1 MVKTNIQTFTGEVEI
16 LSNLHVGSYLTA
28 NGDASNVLDVTG
40 NVGASFFVGDG
51 GLISNIA
58 TTLSDIVDQGN
69 LVANVVQFNAPPA
82 VYAGVGIVTASNVG
96 IQNANPLNTLS
107 IADKVVIDK
116 DVSEPS
122 TTMNV
127 HGKVYASR
135 FEGDGGLLSNI
146 ATTLEAIINQ
156 GNVSA
161 NVVKFSSATDYAGAG
176 MVTDSNVGIQ
186 NTAPVFNLSVGSN
199 VHIDDEGSNVL
210 TVHGNVSAS
219 NLNLGVFTVSASHGL
234 DQVCAESNVVARPV
248 RFSNVI
254 TAVSAVSNIESAGT
268 FISTDAERGI
278 DVASNIDIGG
288 RLKFD
293 SNVFIDTLRV
303 ADVAANIV
311 TYDRTTGELLDSS
324 GTFMNKFAVI
334 SEQPP
339 SDLFANAT
347 TVTNHGGYT
356 LTTSNLA
363 TNSNT
368 YNAFDG
374 TANAWVSGDLAGGYI
389 GGANV
394 FHENNLTQLSN
405 LHPTQ
410 RGDWLAIEF
419 PYKTTLRHMKLT
431 PLTATQFPASANVYA
446 TNNDITWSEIK
457 YWKDVVPASDT
468 AVQTITVN
476 ATDQFKKY
484 ALVATKAGGTGSSN
498 VAIQDWQLF
507 TESFS
512 IDGGKVAMAQ
522 QAATGGETVMDQ
534 HGPHG
539 RGEAKLK
546 KYPEIVFGSDSTK
559 LRGNDS
565 TNTYTQENYTVTAS
579 SQNQNPLLYS
589 RGLTDLQGFDYGDT
603 RSLTKDM
610 VTATTVTIPLAYG
623 AKEAGSALS
632 PTGQAYHWSDWGN
645 DVLDG
650 WGHWYIYNTATG
662 AASHIQF
669 GTLNGPNGTVYT
681 ERQNHHSKM
690 FTIKHGWVVNSIFKL
705 DVECEDPTF
714 SFSIG
719 MYGNLGSD
727 NATFQE
733 DAQHTT
739 SSGGT
744 LSYNFNGNSSTGAS
758 SKSLF
763 THFIPKQRSFND
775 AITLTGNN
783 FTTNLNTNVDT
794 NGGQH
799 GIWSDSLQIGAT
811 MYFVKGAVG
820 GIEKSRSDWVAHDI
834 SGVANPWKVFDGI
847 TSRSSWAS
855 KSGTYYDGTSPANS
869 YTGTTHQLGTGT
881 VYGEWLKVKLSH
893 RIKVTKL
900 ILYADVI
907 NEAPKSYKIYGSVTG
922 SSWTELKDVSNE
934 TPSISGNSHE
944 ITDTE
949 GYRYIAIVVTQ
960 VNTDQVNVRIGE
972 IKLYG
977 YDIFEGGDTSVD
989 TTFKSIMNTPQIS
1002 GAQVYVDGSL
1012 GETFT
1017 NRVVG
1022 PTVSNTHT
1030 TYVSAEKYW
1039 ELSGNVE
1046 SNVTLE
1052 ANTFLSGDAPH
1063 SVSMWFNSS
1072 NLEANASNSCIF
1084 SLGTEERLDHV
1095 STAFSNNYQT
1105 VQKFTAGS
1113 RSTTNANFGHSCAIN
1128 SDGTRMIVGAYF
1140 EDNGATNYGAVYIYT
1155 YSDGKWDDGTR
1166 IGIPYPSS
1174 NITTDKGFGRSV
1186 DINSAGTRIV
1196 VGAHYDDEGANDAG
1210 AAYVYSYIGGTWTL
1224 DTVSGVSTGRIQA
1237 SDKAA
1242 NDRFGNSVA
1251 MNGDGTRIIVGSMQ
1265 DDDGGS
1271 SSGSAYIYTYSGGS
1285 WGTEKKLVASDDQ
1298 ADDQFGTSV
1307 AITSDGTKVVVG
1319 APYEDT
1325 GGSAYGK
1332 VYTYIYNSGTGNWDE
1347 SSQKLQATSFEGTG
1361 DKAFGISVNMNADG
1375 TKMIVGAHFED
1386 TGTSGVSTNDSGSAY
1401 IYTYSGGS
1409 WGSEVH
1415 LRASDATAA
1424 IADGSDD
1431 EFGWR
1436 VRMNNDGTKVIVGA
1450 KYEDVGGTDSGA
1462 AYVFEYDG
1470 SNWNEVVK
1478 LKAHDGA
1485 ADDDFGFSVAMSGD
1499 GKRVVVGAEED
1510 DDTPGSASGSV
1521 YVYDRDTTHHLITD
1535 LKLQSNTW
1543 HNLTYAYQGEGGSKV
1558 TYLDGRKVA
1567 EDQAEDTFGDYP
1579 PFAMTGYSQGGYRAS
1594 SSEEY
1599 SANYCAENAFDDDTN
1614 TSVDNNYWST
1624 KAAAY
1629 STNFGSDDHRF
1640 SGATTT
1646 IVEDTNYRG
1655 AWLQLEM
1662 PHRLKVDV
1670 VRWQPRATGGMPR
1683 DGVVAGSNDGVN
1695 WYIIYVFNDVPT
1707 ASDVADP
1714 GFPITPNGSVSRI
1727 GYKYIRIVVTNG
1739 GGNQYLSAQN
1749 VKIYGHREN
1758 DLVRLPEPT
1767 KVLKYPHVQLL
1778 NGPAK
1783 RGYRVSVSSEYA
1795 PRNQR
1800 EGWMAFNDSFSV
1812 PGGHWQNN
1820 ESSNKYTPGTGVPT
1834 NDCAVFPPGGTTK
1847 GEWIKLELPFKL
1859 KVSSIFIVTAPG
1871 AEAVEKAILYGS
1883 NDDSNWDVVKP
1894 EFTTTLSTFGTKRS
1908 TTEPVTTST
1917 YYKYLVLQVTK
1928 ADATGGGSNGRSIQ
1942 LQTLNYYG
1950 IQEDI
1955 SIPIQIGGGNIDK
1968 VANFRVYDKFIGED
1982 QALEIWDAQK
1992 DEFGRAKSSMTLHKG
2007 RLGIGTTEP
2016 EGRLAVADEPD
2027 PDVYGFQ
2034 EFPPRGMGGY
2044 KTSFE
2049 GHGEFCVSASSEH
2062 GDAIFD
2068 GWYAFDKGYTST
2080 GGEGVSTW
2088 ISGYDPIAYNS
2099 SGVAT
2104 GSFGVIN
2111 GVNGEYLIL
2120 ESPYKI
2126 KMDHV
2131 LIYPRAHT
2139 TTTFSYSLPP
2149 KDGKI
2154 WGRNTIDE
2162 PWTEI
2167 VSYTN
2172 LSYGAT
2178 RTDNLYG
2185 QIPTRVNINATQY
2198 YKYIAFQITATNT
2211 SYGGS
2216 VTYTNYTNLKEL
2228 RYFGYREQ
2236 LPPKQSVLHDG
2247 QLTLTKNLNVPRIGP
2262 ALDADDT
2269 PRRDRLVVEY
2279 NTSTNPTFEGAV
2291 RDTSGR
2297 GNDGI
2302 LHSSVSYDAN
2312 AKSFGSF
2319 GGGGLE
2325 TMATN
2330 NLLESNGKHSFSAWI
2345 RFDTSGS
2352 WYAVYGIGGNVT
2364 FSGNNS
2370 ITVYIGASRFRLE
2383 SRGGSYRDY
2392 GYTFKHGK
2400 WVHMAVVYDGTG
2412 GYDNFDIYMD
2422 TVKLGLGSA
2431 SSNGTA
2437 AITLPTE
2444 NQTVR
2449 FGSTAEASP
2458 GATSGS
2464 YLAGA
2469 MSSVKFYDTV
2479 LTAEEVK
2486 TLYNMGRCDEGHHVV
2501 NFSKTRV
2508 GIGLGDGE
2516 APRGALD
2523 VRDKLIVGRGN
2534 IKGNAVGVGDLEVI
2548 GSISIGAL
2556 GAGVLEPSVK
2566 FYDTSGGHARI
2577 YLVANDVLGFE
2588 VAGYTKGYLRP
2599 DSGVVWD
2606 NFTGQHRTFIKDV
2619 PFSQASNLEGLIVS
2633 SDQNKYIK
2641 MSGGI
2646 EAGSNA
2652 ITTNES
2658 LPIVS
2663 LSNVVTDKKCFGVIS
2678 ASEDPEER
2686 RDAFGNFVSVTE
2698 KEKGDTRVYINSVGE
2713 GAIWVSNIGG
2723 SLESG
2728 DYITTSNVAGY
2739 GQKQDDDVL
2748 HNYTVAKIT
2757 MDCDFEPATQ
2767 PVQQILRSNVIQ
2779 TYYLG
2784 NVHKVKTVPHAFVTT
2799 TVGADDAW
2807 SNVSV
2812 SPSDVTYAEWSNLE
2826 ANTQNT
2832 YTLTYTQTS
2841 NVVYDTKYT
2850 LTTTANVTESDP
2862 WDSVFVDPPDVTYAE
2877 YSNLEANTQSSYSL
2891 TFTKTTTDEKTP
2903 AVWSNLESN
2912 TQSLY
2917 NMVYY
2922 QSVEE
2927 EVAATWPGA
2936 VAHTR
2941 VTDVIENELDEHG
2954 QIQWE
2959 DHPTETEKAY
2969 KIRYLDVSGAQTDS
2983 ANAVHIAAFVGCTY
2997 HCG

>member
-324 GTFMNKFAVI
+324 GTFMNKFAVV

-374 TANAWVSGDLAGGYI
+374 TANAWVSGNLQSSYY

-394 FHENNLTQLSN
+394 FHQTNLTQLSN

-410 RGDWLAIEF
+410 FGDWLAIEF

-431 PLTATQFPASANVYA
+431 PLTAGQFPENANLYA
-446 TNNDITWSEIK
+446 TNNDVTWTEIN
-457 YWKDVVPASDT
+457 YWSGRDPVTASN
-468 AVQTITVN
+468 VQTITVN
-476 ATDQFKKY
+476 ATEQFKKY
-484 ALVATKAGGTGSSN
+484 ALVATKTVGSSN
-498 VAIQDWQLF
+498 VALQDWQLF

-1470 SNWNEVVK
+1470 SSWNQLVK

-1485 ADDDFGFSVAMSGD
+1485 AGDDFGFSVAMSGD

-1521 YVYDRDTTHHLITD
+1521 YVYDRDTTHHLMTD

-1543 HNLTYAYQGEGGSKV
+1543 HNLTYAYQGEGGSRV

-1579 PFAMTGYSQGGYRAS
+1579 PFAMTGYSQGGYVVSAS
-1594 SSEEY
+1594 NHVSGYE
-1599 SANYCAENAFDDDTN
+1599 AWAIFDQYEG
-1614 TSVDNNYWST
+1614 TSGASPNGGWWQIST
-1624 KAAAY
+1624 ERY
-1629 STNFGSDDHRF
+1629 STSGNYDYISGSTHNLGTSTGSSTSTDNGHW
-1640 SGATTT
+1640 
-1646 IVEDTNYRG
+1646 IKI
-1655 AWLQLEM
+1655 EM
-1662 PHRLKVDV
+1662 PHKLKLSYVNMKSQQYHEQGPKDFKFYGSKNNKD
-1670 VRWQPRATGGMPR
+1670 WELIKSFTNATPLAGR
-1683 DGVVAGSNDGVN
+1683 DYTINSTV
-1695 WYIIYVFNDVPT
+1695 
-1707 ASDVADP
+1707 
-1714 GFPITPNGSVSRI
+1714 
-1727 GYKYIRIVVTNG
+1727 GYKAIGLVVTAING
-1739 GGNQYLSAQN
+1739 HPAGQLALSDMQL
-1749 VKIYGHREN
+1749 YGHREN
-1758 DLVRLPEPT
+1758 DLVRLPDPT
-1767 KVLKYPHVQLL
+1767 NVLKYPHIAMT
-1778 NGPAK
+1778 GPAQ
-1783 RGYRVSVSSEYA
+1783 RGYAVTASNETLADGNRVWHVFDE
-1795 PRNQR
+1795 
-1800 EGWMAFNDSFSV
+1800 NDSTFWKCDERYTSAGV
-1812 PGGHWQNN
+1812 ENTSSGLTDTSSTAHGGEYVVLESPNKLNITGFNLTRDGTNSDTIGRSPGSIAFLGKN
-1820 ESSNKYTPGTGVPT
+1820 SAPTVTTG
-1834 NDCAVFPPGGTTK
+1834 
-1847 GEWIKLELPFKL
+1847 W
-1859 KVSSIFIVTAPG
+1859 
-1871 AEAVEKAILYGS
+1871 
-1883 NDDSNWDVVKP
+1883 
-1894 EFTTTLSTFGTKRS
+1894 TLIAQQ
-1908 TTEPVTTST
+1908 TTST
-1917 YYKYLVLQVTK
+1917 YTNNVAPLTISGNSNYFKYHAVVI
-1928 ADATGGGSNGRSIQ
+1928 RSIDGNQ
-1942 LQTLNYYG
+1942 LRFHIKNIELLGTEEATLV
-1950 IQEDI
+1950 
-1955 SIPIQIGGGNIDK
+1955 PIQIGGGNIDK
-1968 VANFRVYDKFIGED
+1968 VANFRVYDKFVDED

-1992 DEFGRAKSSMTLHKG
+1992 DEFGKAKSSMTLHKG

-2016 EGRLAVADEPD
+2016 EGRLAVLDEPHNLE
-2027 PDVYGFQ
+2027 
-2034 EFPPRGMGGY
+2034 EFPPGAMTGY
-2044 KTSFE
+2044 KNYFE
-2049 GHGEFCVSASSEH
+2049 GHGEFCVSAS
-2062 GDAIFD
+2062 GL
-2068 GWYAFDKGYTST
+2068 YNPTVYQPYMAFGKKFLSSINFNLQTYNSPATYT
-2080 GGEGVSTW
+2080 GGGGVYGGTMKLGEF
-2088 ISGYDPIAYNS
+2088 SG
-2099 SGVAT
+2099 
-2104 GSFGVIN
+2104 
-2111 GVNGEYLIL
+2111 EWLQL
-2120 ESPYKI
+2120 ELPYKI
-2126 KMDHV
+2126 KLAKFSLSVRGAWAANAPEDFV
-2131 LIYPRAHT
+2131 IAGYVEDT
-2139 TTTFSYSLPP
+2139 TSWVELA
-2149 KDGKI
+2149 
-2154 WGRNTIDE
+2154 
-2162 PWTEI
+2162 
-2167 VSYTN
+2167 SYT
-2172 LSYGAT
+2172 GETWTVAG
-2178 RTDNLYG
+2178 DNEE
-2185 QIPTRVNINATQY
+2185 IKNKNINSTSY
-2198 YKYIAFQITATNT
+2198 YKRYALVTSKLKSSNNLNIAEWK
-2211 SYGGS
+2211 
-2216 VTYTNYTNLKEL
+2216 L
-2228 RYFGYREQ
+2228 FGTREQ
-2236 LPPKQSVLHDG
+2236 GQSVLHDG
-2247 QLTLTKNLNVPRIGP
+2247 QLTLTKNLTVPRIGP

-2297 GNDGI
+2297 GNDITMYGATYDASDKSI
-2302 LHSSVSYDAN
+2302 DMDGNAPASASTEYLSVDLNTNESGDIPHSSSVWFKSASGAN
-2312 AKSFGSF
+2312 STWRSIFELSENPR
-2319 GGGGLE
+2319 GGGHNMALYLKGSNENKLLYSTGNDDSYTGELSGLYN
-2325 TMATN
+2325 TWN
-2330 NLLESNGKHSFSAWI
+2330 H
-2345 RFDTSGS
+2345 
-2352 WYAVYGIGGNVT
+2352 
-2364 FSGNNS
+2364 
-2370 ITVYIGASRFRLE
+2370 
-2383 SRGGSYRDY
+2383 
-2392 GYTFKHGK
+2392 
-2400 WVHMAVVYDGTG
+2400 VVLTYDGTNKRIYRNG
-2412 GYDNFDIYMD
+2412 VLILTDAYSAFEGLVKNPTLSFSKINHANNNEGFNGRVSNF
-2422 TVKLGLGSA
+2422 KLYY
-2431 SSNGTA
+2431 NHT
-2437 AITLPTE
+2437 
-2444 NQTVR
+2444 
-2449 FGSTAEASP
+2449 
-2458 GATSGS
+2458 
-2464 YLAGA
+2464 
-2469 MSSVKFYDTV
+2469 

-2486 TLYNMGRCDEGHHVV
+2486 TLYDMGRCDEGGHVV

-2508 GIGLGDGE
+2508 GIGLGDGDLGD
-2516 APRGALD
+2516 GAYGYSSALT
-2523 VRDKLIVGRGN
+2523 IRGN
-2534 IKGNAVGVGDLEVI
+2534 QETRGDIILKDASSELVFNH
-2548 GSISIGAL
+2548 S
-2556 GAGVLEPSVK
+2556 
-2566 FYDTSGGHARI
+2566 DTAKWKIRHNGSGGGSGQLRFDHWYYNGGI
-2577 YLVANDVLGFE
+2577 YQWNPQ
-2588 VAGYTKGYLRP
+2588 GYLTWN
-2599 DSGVVWD
+2599 GTAQM
-2606 NFTGQHRTFIKDV
+2606 NFTGQHKTFIKDV
-2619 PFSQASNLEGLIVS
+2619 PFSQADDLYGLIVS

-2641 MSGGI
+2641 MSDGI

-2652 ITTNES
+2652 ITMNES
-2658 LPIVS
+2658 LPVVS
-2663 LSNVVTDKKCFGVIS
+2663 LSTTTNDKKCFGVIS
-2678 ASEDPEER
+2678 ASEDPENRTEQYG
-2686 RDAFGNFVSVTE
+2686 AWGTNFE
-2698 KEKGDTRVYINSVGE
+2698 KEKGDTRVFINSLGE
-2713 GAIWVSNIGG
+2713 GAIWVSNTNG

-2784 NVHKVKTVPHAFVTT
+2784 NVHKVKSVPHAFVTT
-2799 TVGADDAW
+2799 TVGADDTW

>member
-1 MVKTNIQTFTGEVEI
+1 
-16 LSNLHVGSYLTA
+16 
-28 NGDASNVLDVTG
+28 
-40 NVGASFFVGDG
+40 
-51 GLISNIA
+51 
-58 TTLSDIVDQGN
+58 
-69 LVANVVQFNAPPA
+69 
-82 VYAGVGIVTASNVG
+82 
-96 IQNANPLNTLS
+96 
-107 IADKVVIDK
+107 
-116 DVSEPS
+116 
-122 TTMNV
+122 MNV

-234 DQVCAESNVVARPV
+234 DQVCAESNVVTRPV

-1521 YVYDRDTTHHLITD
+1521 YVYDRDTTHHLMTD

-1543 HNLTYAYQGEGGSKV
+1543 HNLTYAYQGEGGSRV

-1579 PFAMTGYSQGGYRAS
+1579 PFAMTGYSQGGYVVSA
-1594 SSEEY
+1594 SEEY
-1599 SANYCAENAFDDDTN
+1599 SASYGAHNAFDDDTN

-1968 VANFRVYDKFIGED
+1968 VANFRVYDKFIGGGPSPRD
-1982 QALEIWDAQK
+1982 L
-1992 DEFGRAKSSMTLHKG
+1992 GCPKG
-2007 RLGIGTTEP
+2007 RVRE
-2016 EGRLAVADEPD
+2016 
-2027 PDVYGFQ
+2027 
-2034 EFPPRGMGGY
+2034 
-2044 KTSFE
+2044 
-2049 GHGEFCVSASSEH
+2049 
-2062 GDAIFD
+2062 
-2068 GWYAFDKGYTST
+2068 
-2080 GGEGVSTW
+2080 
-2088 ISGYDPIAYNS
+2088 
-2099 SGVAT
+2099 
-2104 GSFGVIN
+2104 
-2111 GVNGEYLIL
+2111 
-2120 ESPYKI
+2120 
-2126 KMDHV
+2126 
-2131 LIYPRAHT
+2131 
-2139 TTTFSYSLPP
+2139 
-2149 KDGKI
+2149 
-2154 WGRNTIDE
+2154 
-2162 PWTEI
+2162 
-2167 VSYTN
+2167 
-2172 LSYGAT
+2172 
-2178 RTDNLYG
+2178 G
-2185 QIPTRVNINATQY
+2185 QI
-2198 YKYIAFQITATNT
+2198 
-2211 SYGGS
+2211 
-2216 VTYTNYTNLKEL
+2216 
-2228 RYFGYREQ
+2228 
-2236 LPPKQSVLHDG
+2236 
-2247 QLTLTKNLNVPRIGP
+2247 
-2262 ALDADDT
+2262 LD
-2269 PRRDRLVVEY
+2269 
-2279 NTSTNPTFEGAV
+2279 
-2291 RDTSGR
+2291 
-2297 GNDGI
+2297 
-2302 LHSSVSYDAN
+2302 
-2312 AKSFGSF
+2312 
-2319 GGGGLE
+2319 
-2325 TMATN
+2325 
-2330 NLLESNGKHSFSAWI
+2330 
-2345 RFDTSGS
+2345 
-2352 WYAVYGIGGNVT
+2352 
-2364 FSGNNS
+2364 
-2370 ITVYIGASRFRLE
+2370 
-2383 SRGGSYRDY
+2383 
-2392 GYTFKHGK
+2392 
-2400 WVHMAVVYDGTG
+2400 
-2412 GYDNFDIYMD
+2412 
-2422 TVKLGLGSA
+2422 
-2431 SSNGTA
+2431 
-2437 AITLPTE
+2437 
-2444 NQTVR
+2444 
-2449 FGSTAEASP
+2449 
-2458 GATSGS
+2458 
-2464 YLAGA
+2464 
-2469 MSSVKFYDTV
+2469 
-2479 LTAEEVK
+2479 
-2486 TLYNMGRCDEGHHVV
+2486 
-2501 NFSKTRV
+2501 
-2508 GIGLGDGE
+2508 
-2516 APRGALD
+2516 
-2523 VRDKLIVGRGN
+2523 
-2534 IKGNAVGVGDLEVI
+2534 
-2548 GSISIGAL
+2548 
-2556 GAGVLEPSVK
+2556 
-2566 FYDTSGGHARI
+2566 
-2577 YLVANDVLGFE
+2577 
-2588 VAGYTKGYLRP
+2588 
-2599 DSGVVWD
+2599 
-2606 NFTGQHRTFIKDV
+2606 
-2619 PFSQASNLEGLIVS
+2619 
-2633 SDQNKYIK
+2633 
-2641 MSGGI
+2641 
-2646 EAGSNA
+2646 
-2652 ITTNES
+2652 
-2658 LPIVS
+2658 
-2663 LSNVVTDKKCFGVIS
+2663 
-2678 ASEDPEER
+2678 
-2686 RDAFGNFVSVTE
+2686 
-2698 KEKGDTRVYINSVGE
+2698 
-2713 GAIWVSNIGG
+2713 
-2723 SLESG
+2723 
-2728 DYITTSNVAGY
+2728 
-2739 GQKQDDDVL
+2739 
-2748 HNYTVAKIT
+2748 
-2757 MDCDFEPATQ
+2757 
-2767 PVQQILRSNVIQ
+2767 
-2779 TYYLG
+2779 
-2784 NVHKVKTVPHAFVTT
+2784 
-2799 TVGADDAW
+2799 
-2807 SNVSV
+2807 
-2812 SPSDVTYAEWSNLE
+2812 
-2826 ANTQNT
+2826 
-2832 YTLTYTQTS
+2832 
-2841 NVVYDTKYT
+2841 
-2850 LTTTANVTESDP
+2850 
-2862 WDSVFVDPPDVTYAE
+2862 DPPQRSPRHRD
-2877 YSNLEANTQSSYSL
+2877 
-2891 TFTKTTTDEKTP
+2891 
-2903 AVWSNLESN
+2903 
-2912 TQSLY
+2912 
-2917 NMVYY
+2917 
-2922 QSVEE
+2922 
-2927 EVAATWPGA
+2927 
-2936 VAHTR
+2936 
-2941 VTDVIENELDEHG
+2941 HG
-2954 QIQWE
+2954 
-2959 DHPTETEKAY
+2959 T
-2969 KIRYLDVSGAQTDS
+2969 
-2983 ANAVHIAAFVGCTY
+2983 
-2997 HCG
+2997 